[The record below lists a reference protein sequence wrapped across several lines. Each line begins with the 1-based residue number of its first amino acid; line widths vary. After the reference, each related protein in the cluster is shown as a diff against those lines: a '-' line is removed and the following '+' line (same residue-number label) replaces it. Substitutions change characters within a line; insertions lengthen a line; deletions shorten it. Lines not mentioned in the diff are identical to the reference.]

1 MFAPNSGN
9 FGFSVAI
16 NGDGTKAIV
25 GAPYNGS
32 DISGSVYLYNNLPS
46 TSNTHITPS
55 SPSDSALFGYSVH
68 ISSDGSK
75 TIVGEPY
82 ENAENHGAA
91 YIFNSSG
98 NQEVKLSPSDTY
110 IDGNFGYSVNID
122 SDGNTA
128 VIGSIGSDNRGAAY
142 VFTRSGTTW
151 TQEAKLVSSDIAIGD
166 NFGHSVCI
174 SNDGD
179 TVMVST
185 PFKSSRGAVY
195 VFTRTTGTSIWT
207 QRDKIL
213 SNDLS
218 TGDKFGNSIAIS
230 PNSLKAIIGASG
242 ETPSNI
248 FSGGSVYSYT
258 LPENYS
264 SNINRI
270 THTEDP
276 GFEDIGTFETF
287 NLYINGQPIENKPT
301 TWLSNSYV
309 MSTPSSSNIFFANVP
324 YSSNLSTLEPISDIK
339 IGNFTFLER
348 NVYDTWDN
356 TALDFYGEGPPN
368 QMLSVGGEAIVEQ
381 KLGIGVQIP
390 VKPIHV
396 LGDMRLTDQNPTN
409 TSVDISSKSSIFR
422 QTFELV
428 PVSQKT

>member
-1 MFAPNSGN
+1 MCILTHHLIGLHH
-9 FGFSVAI
+9 
-16 NGDGTKAIV
+16 T
-25 GAPYNGS
+25 
-32 DISGSVYLYNNLPS
+32 YLY
-46 TSNTHITPS
+46 PS

-368 QMLSVGGEAIVEQ
+368 QMLSVGGEAIIEQ

-396 LGDMRLTDQNPTN
+396 LGDMRLTDQKPTN

-422 QTFELV
+422 QTFEIV
-428 PVSQKT
+428 PVSQKTYEVQGTFLTYLLMVLQLL